1 MANHINSEVF
11 PFFEIEE
18 DEFVILNDNLDCDIN
33 ASNDDRYKKC
43 DDLNLKTFTYTEYR
57 ENDYEGN
64 IDPVNN
70 FIRITSMTASTILLR
85 NLMRHLNKTM
95 DYL

>member
-1 MANHINSEVF
+1 MANHVYNEVF
-11 PFFEIEE
+11 PFLEIEE
-18 DEFVILNDNLDCDIN
+18 DEFIILNDNLDCDIN
-33 ASNDDRYKKC
+33 VSNDDRYKKC
-43 DDLNLKTFTYTEYR
+43 DDLNLNTFTYTEYR

-64 IDPVNN
+64 IDPV
-70 FIRITSMTASTILLR
+70 IRIISMTASTILLR